1 MSVRRKVLA
10 VAAACHPER
19 GSEPGIGWLWARN
32 IAAHHD
38 VTVIAGDYDGNR
50 EAIESRLAA
59 DGELARRLR
68 FVFIPWIKEPSS
80 RLGQLVW
87 HYYQPLFYREYARW
101 MAQAQAAATALIR
114 AERFDISHQITLG
127 CYREPGF
134 LWTLPMPFVWGP
146 LGGTQNVPNQF
157 LSSLGL
163 AEGARHLA
171 RNAINYGQFRYRRR
185 VRLALDRAQAVFSVA
200 TNTQELLLRVHGKS
214 SDVVAS
220 TFCDPHH
227 RDARLRSSGAG
238 PLRFVFSALHLS
250 RKGLPFAL
258 RALARLPSAADWHL
272 DVLGD
277 GRMRRRWKAEADRL
291 GLWNR
296 VTFRGY
302 LSGEDLREVMTRGD
316 VFVLPSLQDSWP
328 AVVADALSL
337 GMPVITTDLHGMH
350 DMITDECGY
359 RVDASTPKSLVDGL
373 ESAFRD
379 LLFHPDRLAQLSR
392 GALARAEALSA
403 DRQLSVVL
411 AAYERA
417 IASSGADQEQLS
429 Q

>member
-1 MSVRRKVLA
+1 MA

-32 IAAHHD
+32 IATHHD

-50 EAIESRLAA
+50 EAIESILAA
-59 DGELARRLR
+59 DHELAGRLR

-87 HYYQPLFYREYARW
+87 NYYQPLFYRKYAHW
-101 MAQAQAAATALIR
+101 MAQAQAAATALVCT
-114 AERFDISHQITLG
+114 ERFDITHQITLG
-127 CYREPGF
+127 CYREPGV
-134 LWTLPMPFVWGP
+134 LWTFPMPFVWGP

-157 LSSLGL
+157 LFSLGL
-163 AEGARHLA
+163 VEGARHLA
-171 RNAINYGQFRYRRR
+171 RNVINHGQFRYSRR
-185 VRLALDRAQAVFSVA
+185 VRLAIDRASAVFSVA
-200 TNTQELLLRVHGKS
+200 TNTQEQLLRVHGKS

-220 TFCDPHH
+220 TFCNPHH
-227 RDARLRSSGAG
+227 PDARVRSSASG

-258 RALARLPSAADWHL
+258 RALTRVPTAADWRL

-277 GRMRRRWKAEADRL
+277 GVMRRQWEAEADLL
-291 GLWNR
+291 GLRNR
-296 VTFRGY
+296 VSFRGY
-302 LSGEDLREVMTRGD
+302 LNGEELREVMTGGD

-359 RVDASTPKSLVDGL
+359 RVDASTPNSLVDGL

-379 LLFHPDRLAQLSR
+379 LLFYPDRLAQLSR

-403 DRQLSVVL
+403 DRQLPVVL

-417 IASSGADQEQLS
+417 IAVNGANQEQFS

>member
-1 MSVRRKVLA
+1 M
-10 VAAACHPER
+10 
-19 GSEPGIGWLWARN
+19 
-32 IAAHHD
+32 
-38 VTVIAGDYDGNR
+38 
-50 EAIESRLAA
+50 
-59 DGELARRLR
+59 
-68 FVFIPWIKEPSS
+68 
-80 RLGQLVW
+80 
-87 HYYQPLFYREYARW
+87 
-101 MAQAQAAATALIR
+101 
-114 AERFDISHQITLG
+114 
-127 CYREPGF
+127 
-134 LWTLPMPFVWGP
+134 
-146 LGGTQNVPNQF
+146 
-157 LSSLGL
+157 
-163 AEGARHLA
+163 EGARHLT
-171 RNAINYGQFRYRRR
+171 RNAIIYGQFRYRRR

-220 TFCDPHH
+220 TFCNPHH
-227 RDARLRSSGAG
+227 RDTRVRSSGTG

-258 RALARLPSAADWHL
+258 RALARVPSAADCHL

-277 GRMRRRWKAEADRL
+277 GGMRRRWEAEADGL
-291 GLWNR
+291 GLRNR
-296 VTFRGY
+296 VSFRGY
-302 LSGEDLREVMTRGD
+302 LSGEELREVMTRGD

-337 GMPVITTDLHGMH
+337 GLPVIMTDLHGMH

-403 DRQLSVVL
+403 DRQLPAVL